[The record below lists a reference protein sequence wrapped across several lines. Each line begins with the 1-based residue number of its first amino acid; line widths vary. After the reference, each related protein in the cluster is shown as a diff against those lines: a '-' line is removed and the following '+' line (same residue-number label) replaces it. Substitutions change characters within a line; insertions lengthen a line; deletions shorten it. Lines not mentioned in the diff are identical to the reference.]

1 MQRQTKFRIAAAA
14 TVGTV
19 ALGGGAVWAAT
30 STDMFSD
37 SSPTS
42 VTEQEPDQDA
52 SEAAESDDATAS
64 DSPSPTA
71 SESPTDDTEDDS
83 EHTPEEE
90 LALEATEVMTTWQ
103 PAQDTTQTDAEFRAA
118 EMMTQERADEIV
130 APERF
135 PASPEWREAANRD
148 ATSDPHAE
156 IIPSGHGDGE
166 IGVRV
171 SWRWVAD
178 GHRPLTDDT
187 VRTFFFTFTEGDDG
201 EPLIADYT
209 WQTLER

>member
-1 MQRQTKFRIAAAA
+1 MQRHTKFRIATAA
-14 TVGTV
+14 TIGTV

-42 VTEQEPDQDA
+42 VTEPEPGQQS
-52 SEAAESDDATAS
+52 SEATETAEDATS
-64 DSPSPTA
+64 ESPSPEA
-71 SESPTDDTEDDS
+71 SESAKNSAQDDS
-83 EHTPEEE
+83 GHTSEEE
-90 LALEATEVMTTWQ
+90 LALEATEIMTTWQ
-103 PAQDTTQTDAEFRAA
+103 PAHDATQTDAEFRATDL
-118 EMMTQERADEIV
+118 MTQERADEIV

-135 PASPEWREAANRD
+135 PASAEWREAADRD

-178 GHRPLTDDT
+178 GHHPLSDDT
-187 VRTFFFTFTEGDDG
+187 VRTFFYTFTEDDNGD
-201 EPLIADYT
+201 PLIADYT
-209 WQTLER
+209 WQTIER